1 MAVTVGAATRAD
13 LRAQAQRVIEL
24 AAEKGV
30 KIVDLKF
37 TDLPG
42 TWQHFS
48 IPVSELKIEVFEE
61 GLGFDGSSI
70 RGFQKI
76 HESDMLLVPDPAT
89 AFIDPALKV
98 PTLSLICNVRD
109 PITGQPYSRD
119 PRYVAQKAEAY
130 LISTGIATVS
140 YWGPEAEFFI
150 FNDIRFDQTTH
161 SGYYF
166 IDSDEGIWNSG
177 ASFNGKPNLGYRP
190 RYKEGYFPVPPMDKL
205 QDLRSEMVLKMIE
218 AGIEVEVHHHEV
230 GTAGQAEIDMR
241 FQTLTKMAD
250 QVMLYKYIVK
260 NVAYQHGYTAT
271 FMPKPLFGDNG
282 SGMHTHQS
290 LWKDDVPLFY
300 DPNGYAGLSDIA
312 RWYIGG
318 LLKHT
323 PALLAFA
330 APTTNSYRRLVPGY
344 EAPINLVYSQRNRSA
359 CVRIPMYSDSPKAKR
374 IEFRAPDPSCNPYLC
389 FAALLMAG
397 LDGIQNR
404 IEPPPPIDKDIY
416 ELEPEEAAHIKSAPG
431 SLGEVL
437 DALEQDHEFLLKGDV
452 FTKDLIET
460 YIAYKRER
468 ELQQVNLRPHPYE
481 FFLYYDI

>member
-1 MAVTVGAATRAD
+1 
-13 LRAQAQRVIEL
+13 VIEL